1 MGAKTEF
8 LFGRSTATIPEMPDT
23 GVTRTYDWTI
33 SRGTIAPDGVT
44 KFALL
49 VNNQFPGTFMQTF
62 LL

>member
-1 MGAKTEF
+1 M
-8 LFGRSTATIPEMPDT
+8 PDMPDT
-23 GVTRTYDWTI
+23 GVIRQYDWTI

-44 KFALL
+44 KSALL